1 MTNNHGQPGR
11 SVGQENPGGC
21 KRQEMADKPLREEDV
36 NGASS
41 MLEQFEEM
49 CEAVFRPELRE
60 NKEIEHFRNSKD

>member
-1 MTNNHGQPGR
+1 
-11 SVGQENPGGC
+11 
-21 KRQEMADKPLREEDV
+21 
-36 NGASS
+36 